1 MSNLTNQ
8 YGWMTKARKAVAI
21 GMYCYLASFFLL
33 SGSQQKTLFY
43 LVAALPAILLLADL
57 KHVFREHKT
66 ALILT
71 MGYLAYFSIS
81 SLWSI
86 EGELLNSLRLAF
98 VIACLMLSSY
108 TTTHLNT
115 DSSKAIRHFILA
127 IGMLSSI
134 FYLSIIGFKIATI
147 EGFSVLSQ
155 YRFTLHD
162 LSGFGDGNPINSAI
176 YFGLPILAAFWSYP
190 KSPTKTKALL
200 LALSITCLFVMF
212 LTKSRGPIISVIF
225 TIFLISGLRREK
237 DDLFLLGSAFLIV
250 GASALIFDLLPIL
263 MDRASAPN
271 YRVEIWTK
279 SISLINEHLFFG
291 QGAGESANISFV
303 SEGGPTTV
311 GHSHSSFLE
320 AFRVGGLVGGILF
333 FSLLALS
340 LERSFTISSDRG
352 FFAFWL
358 IYGLLC
364 LSTNGRSVFIR
375 PSIEWFCF
383 WMPLFFG
390 IFSSTQKQQN
400 KNEPIPEK

>member
-1 MSNLTNQ
+1 MSNLTDKD
-8 YGWMTKARKAVAI
+8 GWIDKARKVVAV
-21 GMYCYLASFFLL
+21 GMYCYLASFFLV

-43 LVAALPAILLLADL
+43 LVVALPAILLVGDL

-66 ALILT
+66 AFILT
-71 MGYLAYFSIS
+71 TSYLTYFSIS

-86 EGELLNSLRLAF
+86 EGEFANSLKLAF

-108 TTTHLNT
+108 TAINLSA
-115 DSSKAIRHFILA
+115 DGSKAIRRYILA
-127 IGMLSSI
+127 IGTLSSI
-134 FYLSIIGFKIATI
+134 FYLSIIAFKTATTDGYSI
-147 EGFSVLSQ
+147 LSQ

-190 KSPTKTKALL
+190 KSPTKTKTLL
-200 LALSITCLFVMF
+200 LVLSITCLFVMF
-212 LTKSRGPIISVIF
+212 LTKSRGPIMSVIF
-225 TIFLISGLRREK
+225 TILLISGLRREK
-237 DDLFLLGSAFLIV
+237 DDFLLLGSSFAII
-250 GASALIFDLLPIL
+250 GAAALIFDLLPIL

-279 SISLINEHLFFG
+279 SIALINEHLFFG

-303 SEGGPTTV
+303 SEAGPTTV

-320 AFRVGGLVGGILF
+320 AFRVGGLAGGILF
-333 FSLLALS
+333 FSLLVLS
-340 LERSFTISSDRG
+340 LKRSFTVSSDRG

-383 WMPLFFG
+383 WTPLFLA
-390 IFSSTQKQQN
+390 IFSSTQKQEN
-400 KNEPIPEK
+400 KTEPLSDK